1 MSHIKA
7 AREWAG
13 YTSANRASKALKMD
27 QSHYNKLELEVF
39 QPSADTLRDL
49 AKGFGCSTD
58 NLLGLK
64 PLPRRAAKAAS

>member
-1 MSHIKA
+1 MNHIKA

-13 YTSANRASKALKMD
+13 FPSANRAARTLGLD
-27 QSHYNKLELEVF
+27 QSAYNKMEKGEGL
-39 QPSADTLRDL
+39 PSATTLKVL
-49 AKGFGCSTD
+49 ATGFSCSTD